1 MPELLAE
8 VDPEGAPADVAE
20 LLANSRVRL
29 KWRCSRGHSWETR
42 VRHRAIAGSGC
53 PHCAGKRRAPA
64 LSDARPDL
72 AAEWHPIRND
82 VPNAAGITSGS
93 HRVVWWE
100 CAACA
105 GEFRAKVFHR
115 VRGLAKC
122 PACSGRVRYQDL
134 ASESPEVA
142 ALWHPELNGALAPA
156 EVTAGS
162 NAPVWWRC
170 PAGHA
175 PWSAQVAHVF
185 AGRQG
190 CPRCRKR
197 TNISR
202 QETELFAE
210 LQHVLTGGEQ
220 QYPLRTPHARFR
232 LDMVFPAAQG
242 RTVVVEFDG
251 SYWHRDSAERDRL
264 KAEAIEQH
272 QSQWTVV
279 RVREEPLRPTRP
291 NDVTVPLL
299 ADPFTTASIVID
311 HLMPLMPWPAET
323 RARART
329 YVTGGRRLGQDLAEK
344 LIAERRP
351 RTAPPVKPPAPQ
363 HTHARIAGIQ
373 PPLW

>member
-1 MPELLAE
+1 M
-8 VDPEGAPADVAE
+8 
-20 LLANSRVRL
+20 
-29 KWRCSRGHSWETR
+29 
-42 VRHRAIAGSGC
+42 
-53 PHCAGKRRAPA
+53 
-64 LSDARPDL
+64 
-72 AAEWHPIRND
+72 
-82 VPNAAGITSGS
+82 
-93 HRVVWWE
+93 
-100 CAACA
+100 
-105 GEFRAKVFHR
+105 
-115 VRGLAKC
+115 
-122 PACSGRVRYQDL
+122 
-134 ASESPEVA
+134 
-142 ALWHPELNGALAPA
+142 
-156 EVTAGS
+156 
-162 NAPVWWRC
+162 
-170 PAGHA
+170 
-175 PWSAQVAHVF
+175 
-185 AGRQG
+185 
-190 CPRCRKR
+190 
-197 TNISR
+197 
-202 QETELFAE
+202 FAE